1 MLSFEIKQQL
11 KSTVS
16 DLAMQGLQRLA
27 YGFIDRNPY
36 ARMHQISKGVFSAI
50 DHKQMLASVVVKQ
63 LVDANKVTKYKPI
76 KYDKYG
82 MMFDQVGNPI
92 RHEHYVYVTNS
103 SRL

>member
-1 MLSFEIKQQL
+1 MLSFTIKQQV

-27 YGFIDRNPY
+27 YGFIDRNPF

-63 LVDANKVTKYKPI
+63 LVDNGKVIKYKPI
-76 KYDKYG
+76 KYDKHG
-82 MMFDQVGNPI
+82 MMLDQAGKPI
-92 RHEHYVYVTNS
+92 RHAHFVYVTTNTGI
-103 SRL
+103 